1 MGVEMRYFYISKTED
16 GNIEGSFMLIEL
28 YNIYVEFYKKDKIYT
43 FEPAIEKE
51 KKHLFYQWFEDK
63 KQMYE
68 EYIEN
73 HLDIIDKLDNQQIFD
88 GEIVKEEKNL
98 FNTDSYNVYINFENI
113 PFTIRFSFFLS
124 KNYYEINTSSFFP
137 INSQG
142 EVHDN
147 EIYLKYLLKEETI
160 KHMWEPFRSKTKY
173 RLELLHILR

>member
-1 MGVEMRYFYISKTED
+1 MTVEMSFFYIYKENGD
-16 GNIEGSFMLIEL
+16 IKGSFMLIEF

-51 KKHLFYQWFEDK
+51 KKHLFCQWFEDK
-63 KQMYE
+63 KRIYE

-73 HLDIIDKLDNQQIFD
+73 HLDIIDKLDNQQIFI
-88 GEIVKEEKNL
+88 GEIVKEEKKL
-98 FNTDSYNVYINFENI
+98 FNTESYNVYINFENI

-124 KNYYEINTSSFFP
+124 ENYYEINASPFFP

-142 EVHDN
+142 EVHDK

-160 KHMWEPFRSKTKY
+160 QRMWEPFRDKVKY
-173 RLELLHILR
+173 RLNLLHVLK